1 MNVGK
6 VVQNSFPAGFK
17 NPTILLVDDTPA
29 NLDTLYSYF
38 ESLGFEIMMAQNGP
52 TALKRVA
59 YFKPDIILLDVLM
72 PGMDGFETCRR
83 LKADEATKYIPI
95 IFMTA
100 LNDTVH
106 KLRGF
111 EVGAADYI
119 TKPFHIEE
127 VFARV
132 QTHLAV
138 RNLQAQLQIQNE
150 RLQIEIQDRQKT
162 AAALQEANEQQELQ
176 VKRRTAELAKANA
189 KLEAEIVERRQAE
202 AESRKLATELGEL
215 VQSRNSEL
223 AGLYKV
229 TALAGKSL
237 TLETILARALEA
249 VLELTQLQR
258 GAIYLAEEPLS
269 LAAQVGFSG
278 DDDARLLGDELAA
291 RIVSQDQIIT
301 ADLTPPPHVVP
312 DRRVGYFGVP
322 IRAGSGVLGALSVY
336 TDSAHDLAVDTDP
349 ITLLTAIADHIGIVV
364 ESTRLRQAAEQAAML
379 EERSRLARELHDSVT
394 QLMYSINL
402 FARAGKDAYRL
413 NNATQG
419 ELYLTRLEETARQA
433 LKELRLLLFEL
444 RPPELDQEGL
454 VGALQLRL
462 DSVEG
467 RAGVKTQ
474 LLVEE
479 EADLPEDYEES
490 LYAIAQEALNNAL
503 KHANATAITVQL
515 QVNTA
520 VVQLSIVDNGIGF
533 GPDSGKKRGGMG
545 MATMRERTESL
556 GGEFAVK
563 SAPAQGVSIQLTLP
577 AAPPGKE
584 QIASGH

>member
-1 MNVGK
+1 MNAAK
-6 VVQNSFPAGFK
+6 IIQNSFPTDYQ

-83 LKADEATKYIPI
+83 LKANEATKYIPI

-106 KLRGF
+106 KLQGF

-119 TKPFHIEE
+119 TKPFQIEE
-127 VFARV
+127 VLARV

-138 RNLQAQLQIQNE
+138 RNLQTRLQIQNE
-150 RLQIEIQDRQKT
+150 RLRIEIHDRQQT
-162 AAALQEANEQQELQ
+162 AAALQEANEQQELR
-176 VKRRTAELAKANA
+176 VRRRTAELATANE
-189 KLEAEIVERRQAE
+189 KLEAEIVDRRQAE
-202 AESRKLATELGEL
+202 AEIRKLATELGEL
-215 VQSRNSEL
+215 VQSRNNEL

-237 TLETILARALEA
+237 ALETILTRALEA
-249 VLELTQLQR
+249 VLELTQLHR
-258 GAIYLAEEPLS
+258 GAIHLAGPPIS
-269 LAAQVGFSG
+269 LAAQVGFVNE
-278 DDDARLLGDELAA
+278 DNAHEWGDELAKW
-291 RIVSQDQIIT
+291 IINHDQKI
-301 ADLTPPPHVVP
+301 ADDLALLPRAAP
-312 DRRVGYFGVP
+312 DLKAGYFGVP
-322 IRAGSGVLGALSVY
+322 IRTGSSVLGALSVY
-336 TDSAHDLAVDTDP
+336 TDSADSSAADRQPL
-349 ITLLTAIADHIGIVV
+349 TLLTAIADHIGIVV
-364 ESTRLRQAAEQAAML
+364 ESTRLRQAAEQAATL

-413 NNATQG
+413 SNTEQG
-419 ELYLTRLEETARQA
+419 EGYLTRLEETARQA
-433 LKELRLLLFEL
+433 LKELRLLLYEL

-454 VGALQLRL
+454 IGALQLRL

-474 LLVEE
+474 LLV
-479 EADLPEDYEES
+479 DLLPPLSQAYQEG
-490 LYAIAQEALNNAL
+490 LYAIVQEALNNTL
-503 KHANATAITVQL
+503 KHANATSVTVQL
-515 QVNTA
+515 RSSPAAIRLTVM
-520 VVQLSIVDNGIGF
+520 DNGIGF
-533 GPDSGKKRGGMG
+533 SPGAASQRGGLG
-545 MATMRERTESL
+545 MTTMRERAGAL
-556 GGEFAVK
+556 GGELRVE
-563 SAPAQGVSIQLTLP
+563 SAPTKGTLVHLTLDTP
-577 AAPPGKE
+577 N
-584 QIASGH
+584 Q